1 MKKESKTI
9 HISPE
14 LHHKIRIHCAKND
27 LKINEFIEKELQNV
41 ILNYM
46 YEFDTDGKSFENR
59 ERY

>member
-1 MKKESKTI
+1 MKKGTKTI
-9 HISPE
+9 NISPE

-41 ILNYM
+41 ILNYV

-59 ERY
+59 